1 LRAKSTLQKAL
12 LLQNDGQSAQL
23 RFAYSPEHEMQF
35 AGHPI
40 IELHGFDE

>member
-1 LRAKSTLQKAL
+1 MMVKVLSY
-12 LLQNDGQSAQL
+12 DSHIH
-23 RFAYSPEHEMQF
+23 PEHEMQF